1 VTGEGAE
8 KTPRIH
14 RFSRRQWQ
22 LTVTMMLC
30 YAVGYP
36 LALTVAPVIG
46 WSLVT
51 IGGLFLFGLGVVT
64 INRVHHQEDETFTRP
79 QR

>member
-1 VTGEGAE
+1 MTGEGAE
-8 KTPRIH
+8 PRPRIP

-22 LTVTMMLC
+22 LTVAMLLC

-36 LALTVAPVIG
+36 LALTVAPVVG

-51 IGGLFLFGLGVVT
+51 IGGLLLFALGAVT
-64 INRVHHQEDETFTRP
+64 INRVHHEADE
-79 QR
+79 